1 MMQDLKIWLS
11 FAQTFYVEVIS
22 LKEECRWELALT
34 DGTTRFVV
42 LDGCECDLQRVQVL
56 TIGMIVT
63 NHRLL
68 QW

>member
-34 DGTTRFVV
+34 DGMTRFVV

-68 QW
+68 